1 MKKGMIY
8 ELNIEETRFPGE
20 GISYLEDKKIYVK
33 NAYPGQKVMARIH
46 KNRKDRA
53 EARVT
58 EVVER
63 AEYEIEA
70 PCPHFYHCGGCT
82 QQFVPYEQQLK
93 FKEDQVLDLFKK
105 AGIDGFNYLGI
116 EGSPE
121 EYEYRNKMEFTFG
134 DMEKGGE
141 LMLGMHMPG
150 KSFGIINTDSCILVD
165 EDVRKIHNTVV
176 KYFREATL
184 PHYKVMKHEGYLR
197 NLVVRKAKKT
207 GEILINLVT
216 TSQLDINLDS
226 LKENLVN
233 IEYQGSLKG
242 IIHTIND
249 SLSEVVAADRIE
261 VLYGQDYIMEE
272 LLGLKFKITPFS
284 FFQTNSLGAE
294 RLYSIVRD
302 FMGDASD
309 KVVFDLYCGTGTI
322 GQIAAGK
329 AKKVVGIELIE
340 EAVESAKEN
349 AAMNGLDNCNFIA
362 GDIAKVIQT
371 VEDKP
376 DLIILD
382 PPRSG
387 VHPVALDYV
396 IKFNAP
402 TIIYVS
408 CNPKTLMTDLKVF
421 KERGYE
427 VKQVKVKDM
436 FPQTSHVETV
446 VLLSQRKADDYVEVE
461 LELDELDVTSAESKA
476 TYVEIKDYVFK
487 THGLKVSNLYISQV
501 KRKCGIEVGENYN
514 LPKSEDS
521 RQPQCP
527 EEKEKAI
534 RDALEHF
541 GMA

>member
-1 MKKGMIY
+1 MVY
-8 ELNIEETRFPGE
+8 ELSIEETRFPGE
-20 GISYLEDKKIYVK
+20 GIAYVEQKKIYVK

-63 AEYEIEA
+63 AQYEIEA
-70 PCPHFYHCGGCT
+70 PCSHFYDCGGCT
-82 QQFVPYEQQLK
+82 QQFVPYEKQLE
-93 FKEDQVLDLFKK
+93 FKEAQVLDLFKK
-105 AGIDGFNYLGI
+105 AGIEGFKYLGI

-121 EYEYRNKMEFTFG
+121 DYEYRNKMEFTFG
-134 DMEKGGE
+134 DLEKGGE

-150 KSFGIINTDSCILVD
+150 KSFGILNTDNCILVD
-165 EDVRKIHNTVV
+165 EDVRKIHRAVIQ
-176 KYFREATL
+176 FCREEAL

-216 TSQLDINLDS
+216 TSQLDVNLDS
-226 LKENLVN
+226 LKETLLN
-233 IEYQGSLKG
+233 IDYEGTLKG

-261 VLYGQDYIMEE
+261 ILYGQDYIMEE

-294 RLYSIVRD
+294 KLYSIVRD

-309 KVVFDLYCGTGTI
+309 KIVFDLYCGTGTI

-349 AAMNGLDNCNFIA
+349 AAMNGLDNCHFIA
-362 GDIAKVIQT
+362 GDVAKVIQT
-371 VEDKP
+371 IEDKP
-376 DLIILD
+376 YIIILD

-408 CNPKTLMTDLKVF
+408 CNPKTLMTDLKVLQ
-421 KERGYE
+421 ERGYE
-427 VKQVKVKDM
+427 VREVKIKDM
-436 FPQTSHVETV
+436 FPQTPHVETV
-446 VLLSQRKADDYVEVE
+446 CLM
-461 LELDELDVTSAESKA
+461 SK
-476 TYVEIKDYVFK
+476 K
-487 THGLKVSNLYISQV
+487 
-501 KRKCGIEVGENYN
+501 
-514 LPKSEDS
+514 
-521 RQPQCP
+521 
-527 EEKEKAI
+527 
-534 RDALEHF
+534 
-541 GMA
+541 

>member
-8 ELNIEETRFPGE
+8 ELKIEETRFPGD
-20 GISYLEDKKIYVK
+20 GIAYFEDKKVYVK
-33 NAYPGQKVMARIH
+33 HAYPGQKVMARIH

-58 EVVER
+58 EVMEK
-63 AEYEIEA
+63 AGYEIEP
-70 PCPHFYHCGGCT
+70 PCPHFYYCGGCT
-82 QQFVPYEQQLK
+82 QQFVPYKKQLE
-93 FKEDQVLDLFKK
+93 FKESQVLDLFKK
-105 AGIDGFNYLGI
+105 AGIDDFNYLGI

-121 EYEYRNKMEFTFG
+121 TYEYRNKMEFTFG
-134 DMEKGGE
+134 DLEKGGE
-141 LMLGMHMPG
+141 LTLGMHMPG
-150 KSFGIINTDSCILVD
+150 KSFGVINTDSCILVD
-165 EDVRKIHNTVV
+165 EDVRKIHNAVIA
-176 KYFREATL
+176 YFREAAL
-184 PHYKVMKHEGYLR
+184 PHYRVMQHEGYLR

-216 TSQLDINLDS
+216 TSQLDVDLDK
-226 LKENLVN
+226 LKEILVN
-233 IEYQGSLKG
+233 IDYKGSLKG

-261 VLYGQDYIMEE
+261 VLYGEDYITEE

-349 AAMNGLDNCNFIA
+349 AAMNGLDNCHFIA
-362 GDIAKVIQT
+362 GDVAKVIQT
-371 VEDKP
+371 IKDKP

-396 IKFNAP
+396 VKFNAP

-408 CNPKTLMTDLKVF
+408 CNPKTLVTDLQVLQEKGYKVS
-421 KERGYE
+421 KL
-427 VKQVKVKDM
+427 KIKDM
-436 FPQTSHVETV
+436 FPQTAHVECVT
-446 VLLSQRKADDYVEVE
+446 LMSKVE
-461 LELDELDVTSAESKA
+461 K
-476 TYVEIKDYVFK
+476 
-487 THGLKVSNLYISQV
+487 
-501 KRKCGIEVGENYN
+501 
-514 LPKSEDS
+514 
-521 RQPQCP
+521 
-527 EEKEKAI
+527 
-534 RDALEHF
+534 
-541 GMA
+541 